1 MLPIRLATFAE
12 GRQNMDRIE
21 SLLQRPKSYNNIDG
35 VGELSVGFMML
46 GFAALIWL
54 QDHSSSAAPWHKV
67 YVVLPLILL
76 MASAIEY
83 VSKAIKKRITYPRTG
98 FVEYRKRDNVW
109 IAVVS
114 FVGSALAAAGL
125 AMAARFHWNVGSYAG
140 ITTPGAL
147 LGLVF
152 AAAYAHGIAR
162 SVRWKWVVTFAIA
175 IVSVLIAMLPSE
187 LLRRV
192 AGSGFGVL
200 SAGAVGAWLLS
211 ILLYGVIL
219 LASGAISLVLYLRH
233 TEPPAEAVQ

>member
-1 MLPIRLATFAE
+1 
-12 GRQNMDRIE
+12 MDRIE
-21 SLLQRPKSYNNIDG
+21 SLLQRPKYYHNIDG
-35 VGELSVGFMML
+35 VGELSIGFMML
-46 GFAALIWL
+46 GFAVLIWL

-76 MASAIEY
+76 MASAIDY
-83 VSKAIKKRITYPRTG
+83 ASKAIKKRITYPRTG

-109 IAVVS
+109 VAAIS
-114 FVGSALAAAGL
+114 FVVSALAAAGL
-125 AMAARFHWNVGSYAG
+125 AMAARSHWNAGSYVG

-162 SVRWKWVVTFAIA
+162 SVRWKWAVTFVIA

-187 LLRRV
+187 LLGRL
-192 AGSGFGVL
+192 AGSGGGVF
-200 SAGAVGAWLLS
+200 SAGAVGAWLIS

-219 LASGAISLVLYLRH
+219 LASGAISLVLYLRQ
-233 TEPPAEAVQ
+233 TDPSAEAVQ